1 MTKEHTTRLNKLL
14 ALRLGTSRRESDNLI
29 TDGKVTVNSK
39 LAELGQQVTSND
51 LVVVNGKTI
60 PTDTKLMY
68 IALNKPVG
76 YVCSRNQQGDTPT
89 VYSLLPDN
97 LHELKLVGRLDK
109 DSSGLILLTN
119 DGDFAHRMTH
129 PKFHKAKTYEITLS
143 KNLEPLHQQMINDHG
158 IDLDDGKS
166 RLLLERMG
174 EDNRKNWRVL
184 MHEGRNRQI
193 RRTFESLGYNVTR
206 LHRTD
211 FGNFS
216 LKTYALKPQEWKEIA
231 PK

>member
-1 MTKEHTTRLNKLL
+1 MTKENTTRLNKLL

>member
-1 MTKEHTTRLNKLL
+1 MTKENTTRLNKLL

-129 PKFHKAKTYEITLS
+129 PKFHKAKTYEVTLS
-143 KNLEPLHQQMINDHG
+143 KNLEPLHQHDRRAHA
-158 IDLDDGKS
+158 
-166 RLLLERMG
+166 EREQHLVDPG
-174 EDNRKNWRVL
+174 PE
-184 MHEGRNRQI
+184 
-193 RRTFESLGYNVTR
+193 
-206 LHRTD
+206 
-211 FGNFS
+211 
-216 LKTYALKPQEWKEIA
+216 
-231 PK
+231 